1 LKGLPL
7 QEVDLTGPTVYTHI
21 TTVIFDMDGTL
32 IEHTWKLERLTA
44 SLFER
49 FAANLSPV
57 TADEFFEYFW
67 PKAEDMWYMM
77 VDGVLD
83 GDTAARYSYVNT
95 LRALGMD
102 TSLAGAMV
110 ETWHELVL
118 HEAIPFEDTLPVLDA
133 LRPKYTTGIVTN
145 GYVSLQRAKIERY
158 HLAEHVDFTLVSEE
172 VGFHKPDKRIFIEA
186 LKMAGHPA
194 PAQTFYV
201 GDSLTTDI
209 KGAQAAGLTPILMS
223 PDDKVAPPTGVI
235 KIRRLSELLAL
246 LGQG

>member
-1 LKGLPL
+1 M
-7 QEVDLTGPTVYTHI
+7 TGPTAYTHI
-21 TTVIFDMDGTL
+21 TTIIFDMDGTL

-49 FAANLSPV
+49 FADNLSPV
-57 TADEFFEYFW
+57 TTDEFFECFW

-110 ETWHELVL
+110 DTWHELVL
-118 HEAIPFEDTLPVLDA
+118 TEAIPFADTLPVLDA
-133 LRPKYTTGIVTN
+133 LRPKYTTGIITN

-172 VGFHKPDKRIFIEA
+172 VGYHKPDKRIFMEA
-186 LKMAGHPA
+186 LKIAGQSA
-194 PAQTFYV
+194 PDQTLYV

-209 KGAQAAGLTPILMS
+209 KGAQAAGLIPILINS
-223 PDDKVAPPTGVI
+223 DDKIAPPTGVT
-235 KIRRLSELLAL
+235 KIQRLSELLAL
-246 LGQG
+246 LGARFEK